1 MSNMKGALGNMMR
14 QAQEMQAKM
23 EAAQKK
29 LAEQE
34 VEGQSG
40 AGMVKVVMSGK
51 HAVKRVTLS
60 EEAFAE
66 DREFLEDLIAAA
78 INDAVARVEQNNKDS
93 MSEVTSG
100 LNLPPG
106 MKLPF

>member
-1 MSNMKGALGNMMR
+1 MSNMKGARGNMMR
-14 QAQEMQAKM
+14 QAQQMQAKM
-23 EAAQKK
+23 EEAQKK

-40 AGMVKVVMSGK
+40 AGMVKVSMNGK

-60 EEAFAE
+60 DEAFAE

-78 INDAVARVEQNNKDS
+78 VNDAVARVEQSNKDS
-93 MSEVTSG
+93 MAEVTSG

>member
-14 QAQEMQAKM
+14 QAQQMQEKM
-23 EAAQKK
+23 EAAQRK

-34 VEGQSG
+34 VEGQAG
-40 AGMVKVVMSGK
+40 GGMVTGVMTGK
-51 HAVKRVTLS
+51 HAVKRVTLA
-60 EEAFAE
+60 EGAFEE

-78 INDAVARVEQNNKDS
+78 VNDAVARVEDATKSS
-93 MSEVTSG
+93 MADVTGG

>member
-14 QAQEMQAKM
+14 QAQQMQEKM

-34 VEGQSG
+34 VEGQAG
-40 AGMVKVVMSGK
+40 AGMVKVTMNGK
-51 HAVKRVTLS
+51 HAVKRVILS
-60 EEAFAE
+60 DDAFAE

-78 INDAVARVEQNNKDS
+78 VNDAVARVEQNNKES
-93 MSEVTSG
+93 MADVTSG